1 MNNTVGSH
9 HSTFP
14 PVTHPQAAAK
24 PAATTAGS
32 TAHPSTE
39 AAAGAAPTGG
49 ASSMTSLP
57 SGLVGHH
64 VDTTA

>member
-14 PVTHPQAAAK
+14 PVTHPQPAAR

-32 TAHPSTE
+32 AAHPSTE
-39 AAAGAAPTGG
+39 AAEPAAGSTTMP
-49 ASSMTSLP
+49 SLP
-57 SGLVGHH
+57 TGLVGHH